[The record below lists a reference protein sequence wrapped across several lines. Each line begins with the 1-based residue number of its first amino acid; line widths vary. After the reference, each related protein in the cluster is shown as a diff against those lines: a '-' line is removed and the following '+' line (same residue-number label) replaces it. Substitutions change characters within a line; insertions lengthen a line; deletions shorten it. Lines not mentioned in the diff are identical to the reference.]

1 MSHRKTLSNEANF
14 WQDFFFFFNVF
25 LTLGLH
31 NNNKLG
37 KIRVAPLSSSS
48 ETTAAA
54 AKCSHFCRTLL
65 RTRLT
70 DLAVAAVAAVSYK
83 VFPFTPLLLPSSF
96 FLSPSSLLPPSPS
109 LLLTHLFTPIT
120 SPTRRRRRRRRKG
133 KARQSKTTMM
143 MMTDLHFVELSA
155 SLHEAAAV
163 ELVETADVAY
173 SLSPIHRRPC
183 NYN

>member
-1 MSHRKTLSNEANF
+1 MSHRKTLSNEANLARL
-14 WQDFFFFFNVF
+14 F
-25 LTLGLH
+25 LLLQRFPLPRLIH

-70 DLAVAAVAAVSYK
+70 DLAVAAVSYK

>member
-1 MSHRKTLSNEANF
+1 MWLTRTTFNRSPHQLLLRSLQRKSSASTHSFTHSRTSMSHRKTLSNEANF

-70 DLAVAAVAAVSYK
+70 DLAVAAVSYK

-96 FLSPSSLLPPSPS
+96 FLSPYLLLPHFFSHISSHQSP
-109 LLLTHLFTPIT
+109 LQQEEGGEEG
-120 SPTRRRRRRRRKG
+120 G
-133 KARQSKTTMM
+133 KAKQGKAKRRWWWW
-143 MMTDLHFVELSA
+143 LICILS
-155 SLHEAAAV
+155 S
-163 ELVETADVAY
+163 
-173 SLSPIHRRPC
+173 
-183 NYN
+183 